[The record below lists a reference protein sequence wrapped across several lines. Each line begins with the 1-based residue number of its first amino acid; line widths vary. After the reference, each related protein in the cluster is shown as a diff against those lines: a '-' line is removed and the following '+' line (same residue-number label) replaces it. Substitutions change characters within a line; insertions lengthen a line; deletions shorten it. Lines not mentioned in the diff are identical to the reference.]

1 MSEKFDAQDKID
13 EINANK
19 ESIMKGKKLKG
30 QNPESVDRLKS
41 EIIFCKKNEEK
52 ETLDKIVKR
61 IEDFPETID
70 EIVPKIN
77 SVMQEYRDE
86 IKKNIGDVR
95 TKRNLSKIH
104 ALEKLKELF
113 FEKFPEQKKKI
124 ESRGEKDFKL
134 KADFLLVICAK
145 DNEDYIVHEFEKLF
159 KKSPQ
164 FKYIVEDLIKIR
176 IKEMNDKLENDKK
189 GIAEVFNFPP
199 KITALERLLNHF
211 FPKQ

>member
-41 EIIFCKKNEEK
+41 EIIYCEENQEK
-52 ETLDKIVKR
+52 EALDKIIKR

-70 EIVPKIN
+70 EVVLKIDG
-77 SVMQEYRDE
+77 VIQEYRDE

-113 FEKFPEQKKKI
+113 FEKFPEQK
-124 ESRGEKDFKL
+124 EKEGYEGIDEDIMINSLFKNSG
-134 KADFLLVICAK
+134 K
-145 DNEDYIVHEFEKLF
+145 DNEPEIVKEFEVLF
-159 KKSPQ
+159 KKDFRMRNLAST
-164 FKYIVEDLIKIR
+164 KINLLIDNMQKVVDNPLTGMEEELRLANKIEVL
-176 IKEMNDKLENDKK
+176 KKLKK
-189 GIAEVFNFPP
+189 
-199 KITALERLLNHF
+199 RLSLI
-211 FPKQ
+211 